1 MNKLFNLFDM
11 LSEAPLLGAICVVA
25 LMWAIAFMLVPIFQI
40 VEYHS
45 NCKKYGKD
53 TANEIRRRM

>member
-1 MNKLFNLFDM
+1 MNKLFNLFDI
-11 LSEAPLLGAICVVA
+11 LSKSPLLGAIIIVA
-25 LMWAIAFMLVPIFQI
+25 LMWAIAFMLVPIAQI

-53 TANEIRRRM
+53 RANEIRRRM